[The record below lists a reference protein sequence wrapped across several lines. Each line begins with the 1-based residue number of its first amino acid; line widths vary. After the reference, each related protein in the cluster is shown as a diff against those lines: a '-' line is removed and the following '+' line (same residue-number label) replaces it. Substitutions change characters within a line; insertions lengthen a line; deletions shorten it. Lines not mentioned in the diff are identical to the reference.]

1 MVFDEACFFFLNS
14 QKKSVSFSQSLNLI
28 RKESK
33 PLSLMEKA
41 AVKQELP
48 CDCKSLQGREK
59 ERDKER
65 TERSRLRWG
74 HRGTET
80 RIGKGTETETV
91 IDTTKTAI
99 EIEVS
104 KGNVEEMGMMT
115 MMITELQEFCF
126 YHLIS
131 VYDLFFLVLEINWA
145 VLILFNIFYCRRDP
159 GRDRGIIDIGA
170 DPDDAQGL
178 DLSTDPISAMFACGV
193 AAAIMYKEEPM
204 HRLDGSSSS
213 STTAITSSSSLTIS
227 SSKTCNMMY
236 SILIFF
242 DKISFKA
249 IMYKEEP
256 MQRLDGSS
264 SSSTA
269 AITSSSSL
277 TIISSKTCQMP
288 RTSPTIP
295 GMFSYIFPLATGQQF
310 LRFLLP
316 HYFTEVHIKELLES
330 FGPLRHFDLVKD
342 RETVSALH
350 THVAALWIGWHLF
363 LYWPFFSWY
372 SRDIDGSIPDVIRGT
387 KVGVMLVR
395 LNVSSNMTYSYML
408 IVLLG
413 NGSVVSKPLPKG
425 LFVSVHKRM
434 KDGANYDLLHR
445 RPIGKSLRVSDEDNK
460 KERPFFWRVEEIP
473 RRSAAVAISC
483 DQGKVVEICCCSQ
496 RLFSPSSLKFVLH
509 LTLFQ
514 HGSFAEEVD
523 GHTAILY
530 HKLQHNSRPYNLYM
544 HLCTIKS
551 SKFALYCSKYVV
563 LRERGSPGYV
573 WCILRG
579 SFGVSLLFL
588 GTQEV
593 EWSTSSLFTRSK
605 RNTIGPPSRML
616 KFTVIKRGH
625 SSNIDWSLRVTE
637 GNLNFELLML
647 DSNIASGNLGSLLHT
662 SISWLAFL
670 RSDKSRI
677 MAATV
682 TSTFPFL

>member
-1 MVFDEACFFFLNS
+1 MAP
-14 QKKSVSFSQSLNLI
+14 KKSVNMIPPYGYANSDGGI
-28 RKESK
+28 RRDHSNVGENG
-33 PLSLMEKA
+33 M
-41 AVKQELP
+41 QEVLVP
-48 CDCKSLQGREK
+48 VFLEWRREK

-115 MMITELQEFCF
+115 MMITELQEFT
-126 YHLIS
+126 
-131 VYDLFFLVLEINWA
+131 VLFLSFD
-145 VLILFNIFYCRRDP
+145 FC
-159 GRDRGIIDIGA
+159 RDRGIIDIGA

-242 DKISFKA
+242 DKISFK
-249 IMYKEEP
+249 
-256 MQRLDGSS
+256 G
-264 SSSTA
+264 
-269 AITSSSSL
+269 
-277 TIISSKTCQMP
+277 QMP

-342 RETVSALH
+342 RETALEEDLMHLMFPDWLAAGGVSYLIAVTYVVSFIKDEVDVLILKALDEWPCFRF
-350 THVAALWIGWHLF
+350 VELF
-363 LYWPFFSWY
+363 S
-372 SRDIDGSIPDVIRGT
+372 DGFHGIRT

-395 LNVSSNMTYSYML
+395 LNVSSNMTYSYTL

-483 DQGKVVEICCCSQ
+483 DQGK
-496 RLFSPSSLKFVLH
+496 SSRDLL
-509 LTLFQ
+509 L
-514 HGSFAEEVD
+514 FAEAV
-523 GHTAILY
+523 
-530 HKLQHNSRPYNLYM
+530 
-544 HLCTIKS
+544 
-551 SKFALYCSKYVV
+551 
-563 LRERGSPGYV
+563 
-573 WCILRG
+573 
-579 SFGVSLLFL
+579 
-588 GTQEV
+588 
-593 EWSTSSLFTRSK
+593 
-605 RNTIGPPSRML
+605 
-616 KFTVIKRGH
+616 
-625 SSNIDWSLRVTE
+625 
-637 GNLNFELLML
+637 
-647 DSNIASGNLGSLLHT
+647 
-662 SISWLAFL
+662 
-670 RSDKSRI
+670 
-677 MAATV
+677 
-682 TSTFPFL
+682 